1 MTPLSARLETIVQL
15 LRPCAVLADVGT
27 DHGLVPVAAVE
38 RGVAERALAVDL
50 RDAPLRN
57 ARRNIERAG
66 VAARVVL
73 LQGDGF
79 LPLQNQPVDA
89 AVMAGMSGILM
100 VRLCEAAPQ
109 VLATLQQLVVAPNKD
124 VPLVRAWARG
134 NGWHLRD
141 ERMVQERGRFFTVCA
156 LVKGSG
162 ADPAYAVSGW
172 TAEALCLVG
181 PHLLLRKDPVALGYC
196 AEQRARLGDLVQD
209 GVGGLGSELASYQ
222 AACQYMG

>member
-38 RGVAERALAVDL
+38 RGVAQRALAVDL
-50 RDAPLRN
+50 RAAPLRN

-66 VAARVVL
+66 VADRVVM

-79 LPLQNQPVDA
+79 LPLQNQAVDA
-89 AVMAGMSGILM
+89 AVLAGMSGILM

-109 VLATLQQLVVAPNKD
+109 VLAGVQQLVVAPNKD
-124 VPLVRAWARG
+124 VPIVRAWARD

-141 ERMVQERGRFFTVCA
+141 ERMVKEHGRFFTVCA
-156 LVKGSG
+156 LDKGSG

-172 TAEALCLVG
+172 SAAALCLVG
-181 PHLLLRKDPVALGYC
+181 PHLLVRKDPVALAWC
-196 AEQRARLGDLVQD
+196 AEQRARLFDLVQE
-209 GVGGLGSELASYQ
+209 GVGGIESELASFA
-222 AACQYMG
+222 AACETMR